1 MMQIFSE
8 DESRELFPLSW
19 LSQYGYC
26 KRRCSLLALEQIWQE
41 NEYTAAG
48 RIQHKRVH
56 TGRTEQ
62 RGDAIHI
69 YEMPVFSRRLGVS
82 GFCDR
87 VEAHPSPSGA
97 SIPYG
102 EGKDTFYPVEYK
114 HGVVRDEEEYHLQLC
129 AQAICLEER
138 FGVQIPSGA
147 IFFIDAHRRDEVLL
161 SQELREQT
169 WQTAK
174 EIADMIERQ
183 KLVPA
188 GYSVKCKKCSLREAC
203 QPKIRHSAR
212 SYSDGLWDEA
222 VKEME

>member
-1 MMQIFSE
+1 MQIFSE

-102 EGKDTFYPVEYK
+102 EGKYTFYPVEYK

-129 AQAICLEER
+129 AQAICLEEM
-138 FGVQIPSGA
+138 FQTNIPVGHLYYGES
-147 IFFIDAHRRDEVLL
+147 RRRTHVEFTDK
-161 SQELREQT
+161 LREDVKKMAEEMHNLFQKGYT
-169 WQTAK
+169 PNVKPAK
-174 EIADMIERQ
+174 H
-183 KLVPA
+183 
-188 GYSVKCKKCSLREAC
+188 CKACSLNDLCVPRLQRTKKAREYIE
-203 QPKIRHSAR
+203 QSIRAK
-212 SYSDGLWDEA
+212 D
-222 VKEME
+222 

>member
-1 MMQIFSE
+1 MMQSFSE

-56 TGRTEQ
+56 SARTEQ
-62 RGDAIHI
+62 RGDVIHI
-69 YEMPVFSRRLGVS
+69 FEMPVFSRRLGVS
-82 GFCDR
+82 GFCDC
-87 VEAHPSPSGA
+87 VEAHLSPSGV

-102 EGKDTFYPVEYK
+102 EGLYTFYPVEYK

-138 FGVQIPSGA
+138 FDVQIQAGA

-161 SQELREQT
+161 SGELREKT
-169 WQTAK
+169 RETAK
-174 EIADMIERQ
+174 EISDMIENQ
-183 KLVPA
+183 KMIPA
-188 GYSVKCKKCSLREAC
+188 VYSAKCKKCSLREAC
-203 QPKIRHSAR
+203 QPRIRQSSRA
-212 SYSDGLWDEA
+212 YSNQLWDEV

>member
-1 MMQIFSE
+1 MQSFSE

-48 RIQHKRVH
+48 RMQHKRVH
-56 TGRTEQ
+56 TARTQQ
-62 RGDAIHI
+62 RGDIIHI
-69 YEMPVFSRRLGVS
+69 FEMPVFSRRLGVS
-82 GFCDR
+82 GLCDC

-102 EGKDTFYPVEYK
+102 EGTYTFFPVEFK

-129 AQAICLEER
+129 GQAICLEER
-138 FGVQIPSGA
+138 FGVQIPAGA
-147 IFFIDAHRRDEVLL
+147 IFFIDAHRRDEVLF

-174 EIADMIERQ
+174 EIADMVESA
-183 KLVPA
+183 KLIPA
-188 GYSVKCKKCSLREAC
+188 VYGAKCRKCSMREAC
-203 QPKIRHSAR
+203 QPKIKKSAR
-212 SYSDGLWDEA
+212 SYSDGLWNEA

>member
-1 MMQIFSE
+1 MQSFSE

-26 KRRCSLLALEQIWQE
+26 KRRCSLLALEQVWQE

-48 RIQHKRVH
+48 RMQHKRVH

-62 RGDAIHI
+62 RGDMIHI
-69 YEMPVFSRRLGVS
+69 FEMSVFSRRLGVS
-82 GFCDR
+82 GFCDC
-87 VEAHPSPSGA
+87 VEAHPSPTGVP
-97 SIPYG
+97 IPYG
-102 EGKDTFYPVEYK
+102 EGRYTFYPVEYK
-114 HGVVRDEEEYHLQLC
+114 HGIVRDEEEYHLQLC

-138 FGVQIPSGA
+138 FGARIPAGA

-161 SQELREQT
+161 SDELREKT
-169 WQTAK
+169 WQTAR
-174 EIADMIERQ
+174 EISDLIENQKMI
-183 KLVPA
+183 PA
-188 GYSVKCKKCSLREAC
+188 AYSAKCKKCSLRDVC
-203 QPKIRHSAR
+203 QPRIRRSCR

>member
-1 MMQIFSE
+1 MQSFSE

-26 KRRCSLLALEQIWQE
+26 KRRCSLLALEQTWQE

-48 RIQHKRVH
+48 RMQHKRVH

-62 RGDAIHI
+62 RGDTI
-69 YEMPVFSRRLGVS
+69 YIFEMPVFSRRLGVN
-82 GFCDR
+82 GFCDC

-97 SIPYG
+97 VIPYG
-102 EGKDTFYPVEYK
+102 KGKYTFYPVEYK

-138 FGVQIPSGA
+138 FGVEIPAGA
-147 IFFIDAHRRDEVLL
+147 IFFIDAHRRDEVPF

-169 WQTAK
+169 WKTAK
-174 EIADMIERQ
+174 EISDMVESQ
-183 KLVPA
+183 KTVLA
-188 GYSVKCKKCSLREAC
+188 AYSAKCKKCSLREAC
-203 QPKIRHSAR
+203 QPRIRRSAQ
-212 SYSDGLWDEA
+212 SYSEGLWEEA
-222 VKEME
+222 IKETE

>member
-1 MMQIFSE
+1 MMQSFSG

-56 TGRTEQ
+56 TARMEQ
-62 RGDAIHI
+62 RGGMMYI
-69 YEMPVFSRRLGVS
+69 YEMPIFSHKLGVN
-82 GFCDR
+82 GFCDC
-87 VEAHPSPSGA
+87 VEAQPSPSGV

-102 EGKDTFYPVEYK
+102 EGMYAFFPVEYK

-138 FGVQIPSGA
+138 FGAQIQAGA
-147 IFFIDAHRRDEVLL
+147 IFFVDAHRRDEVLF
-161 SQELREQT
+161 SEELRKKT
-169 WQTAK
+169 WKAAK
-174 EIADMIERQ
+174 EISDLIENQ
-183 KLVPA
+183 KIVPA
-188 GYSVKCKKCSLREAC
+188 VYSAKCKKCSLQEAC
-203 QPKIRHSAR
+203 QPGIRQS
-212 SYSDGLWDEA
+212 SQLYSDFLWDEV
-222 VKEME
+222 VKEIE

>member
-1 MMQIFSE
+1 MQSFSE
-8 DESRELFPLSW
+8 DEPRELFPLSW

-26 KRRCSLLALEQIWQE
+26 KRRCSLLSLEQIWQE

-48 RIQHKRVH
+48 RMQHKRVH
-56 TGRTEQ
+56 NGRMEQ
-62 RGDAIHI
+62 RGDVIHI
-69 YEMPVFSRRLGVS
+69 FEMPVFSRRLGVS
-82 GFCDR
+82 GFCDC
-87 VEAHPSPSGA
+87 VEAHPSPLGA

-102 EGKDTFYPVEYK
+102 EEKYRLYPVEYK

-138 FGVQIPSGA
+138 FGIEIPAGA

-174 EIADMIERQ
+174 EIADMVESQ

-188 GYSVKCKKCSLREAC
+188 VYSAKCRKCSLLEAC
-203 QPKIRHSAR
+203 QPKIKHSAR

>member
-1 MMQIFSE
+1 MQSFSE

-48 RIQHKRVH
+48 RMQHKRVH
-56 TGRTEQ
+56 TARTQQ
-62 RGDAIHI
+62 RGDVIHI
-69 YEMPVFSRRLGVS
+69 FEMPVFSRRLGVS
-82 GFCDR
+82 GLCDC

-102 EGKDTFYPVEYK
+102 EGTYTFFPVEYK

-129 AQAICLEER
+129 GQAICLEER
-138 FGVQIPSGA
+138 FGVQIPAGA
-147 IFFIDAHRRDEVLL
+147 IFFIDAHRRDEVLF

-174 EIADMIERQ
+174 EIADMVESA
-183 KLVPA
+183 KLIPA
-188 GYSVKCKKCSLREAC
+188 VYGAKCRKCSLREAC
-203 QPKIRHSAR
+203 QPKIKKSAR
-212 SYSDGLWDEA
+212 SYSDVLWDKA

>member
-1 MMQIFSE
+1 MQSFSE

-48 RIQHKRVH
+48 RMQHKRVH
-56 TGRTEQ
+56 TARTQQ
-62 RGDAIHI
+62 RGDVIHI
-69 YEMPVFSRRLGVS
+69 FEMPVFSRRLGVS
-82 GFCDR
+82 GLCDC

-102 EGKDTFYPVEYK
+102 EGTYTFFPVEYK

-129 AQAICLEER
+129 GQAICLEER
-138 FGVQIPSGA
+138 FGVQIPAGA
-147 IFFIDAHRRDEVLL
+147 IFFIDAHRRDEVLF

-174 EIADMIERQ
+174 EIADMVESA
-183 KLVPA
+183 KLIPA
-188 GYSVKCKKCSLREAC
+188 VYGAKCRKCSLREAC
-203 QPKIRHSAR
+203 QPKIKKSAR
-212 SYSDGLWDEA
+212 SYSDGLWNEA

>member
-1 MMQIFSE
+1 MQSFLE
-8 DESRELFPLSW
+8 NESRELFPLSW

-48 RIQHKRVH
+48 RMQHKRVH

-62 RGDAIHI
+62 RGDTIHFF
-69 YEMPVFSRRLGVS
+69 EMPVFSRELGVS
-82 GFCDR
+82 GFCDC
-87 VEAHPSPSGA
+87 VEAHLSSSGV

-102 EGKDTFYPVEYK
+102 EGKYTFYPVEYK

-138 FGVQIPSGA
+138 FGVQIPVGA

-161 SQELREQT
+161 SPELREQT
-169 WQTAK
+169 WKTAK
-174 EIADMIERQ
+174 EISDMVESQ
-183 KLVPA
+183 ELVPA
-188 GYSVKCKKCSLREAC
+188 VYSPKCKKCSLREAC
-203 QPKIRHSAR
+203 QPRIRRSAR
-212 SYSDGLWDEA
+212 SYSDSLWEEA
-222 VKEME
+222 VKEVE

>member
-1 MMQIFSE
+1 MQSFSE
-8 DESRELFPLSW
+8 DEFRELFPLSW

-48 RIQHKRVH
+48 RMQHKRVH

-62 RGDAIHI
+62 RGDTI
-69 YEMPVFSRRLGVS
+69 YIFEMPVFSRGLGVN
-82 GFCDR
+82 GFCDC
-87 VEAHPSPSGA
+87 VEAHPSLSGA
-97 SIPYG
+97 AIPYG
-102 EGKDTFYPVEYK
+102 KGKYTFYPVEYK

-138 FGVQIPSGA
+138 FGVEIPVGA

-169 WQTAK
+169 WKTAK
-174 EIADMIERQ
+174 EISDMVESQ
-183 KLVPA
+183 KTVPA
-188 GYSVKCKKCSLREAC
+188 AYSAKCKKCSLREAC
-203 QPKIRHSAR
+203 QPRIRRSAQ
-212 SYSDGLWDEA
+212 SYSEGLWEEA
-222 VKEME
+222 IKEIE